1 MMSHSVDFKD
11 FDEEEDRIY
20 RKNIELIRANVSS
33 GVKFDL
39 ACEFVAVEDR
49 ELKELII
56 DDALKVHIAEMHY
69 GKGLSLIDVSK
80 ALGVSMERLLK
91 ANTEMME
98 EVIQPPAEHPQ
109 KRPHGSEPLTH

>member
-1 MMSHSVDFKD
+1 MSHTVDFKD

-20 RKNIELIRANVSS
+20 KKNIEMIRASVNS

-39 ACEFVAVEDR
+39 ACEFIAVEDK

-56 DDALKVHIAEMHY
+56 DDALKVHVAEMHY
-69 GKGLSLIDVSK
+69 GKGLSLLDVSK

-98 EVIQPPAEHPQ
+98 EVIHTAAETPQ
-109 KRPHGSEPLTH
+109 KRPDGSEPLTH

>member
-1 MMSHSVDFKD
+1 MSQTADFKD
-11 FDEEEDRIY
+11 FNEEEDRIY
-20 RKNIELIRANVSS
+20 RKNIEMIRSSVSS

-39 ACEFVAVEDR
+39 ACEFITVEDK

-56 DDALKVHIAEMHY
+56 DDALKVHVAEMHY

-80 ALGVSMERLLK
+80 ALGISMERLLK

-98 EVIQPPAEHPQ
+98 EVLQTSAVPSP
-109 KRPHGSEPLTH
+109 KRPDGSEPLTH

>member
-1 MMSHSVDFKD
+1 MSHAMNFND

-20 RKNIELIRANVSS
+20 RKNIELIRTNVSS

-39 ACEFVAVEDR
+39 ACAFVTVEDK

-69 GKGLSLIDVSK
+69 GKGLPLADVSK

-91 ANTEMME
+91 ANSEMME
-98 EVIQPPAEHPQ
+98 EVIQPVAEDPQ